1 MSAGGQAS
9 RAHLR
14 RLATVPLALAACA
27 GIAACGGS
35 GHGKAA
41 ATITPTELVS
51 RAVSASDTV
60 SSGHIALA
68 ATLDLHGVAALGGK
82 PVTIDVAGPFARGA
96 GRAFETDLNATIRA
110 GTGPANV
117 ALDIVGGRA
126 YLGAGGSFYELRARG
141 APAGHWIAGI
151 GATGATNAAGALA
164 THVRGWLEDPHVVGA
179 AAVGGVATQHLT
191 ARLNVAAVVGE
202 LTKLLAHSGAG
213 GRRAGGATGT
223 TGASGR
229 SGANGATGAS
239 GANGATGATG
249 VTSSRARG
257 GAAGL
262 GVAGGSI
269 SASTL
274 LPLLEQAITS
284 ARVDIYTGTSD
295 HIVRELDL
303 SIDFSVPA
311 LASGLLGGLTGGS
324 LDVVATLTA
333 VNVPQTISAPPNPQ
347 PASKLLNG
355 VFALESELGSLSS
368 LFAGSGSLVG

>member
-14 RLATVPLALAACA
+14 RLAAVPLALAACA
-27 GIAACGGS
+27 GIAACGGG
-35 GHGKAA
+35 GHGAAA
-41 ATITPTELVS
+41 ATSTPTELVS

-60 SSGHIALA
+60 SSGRIALA
-68 ATLDLHGVAALGGK
+68 ATLDLHGVAALGRK

-96 GRAFETDLNATIRA
+96 GGAFETDLDATIRA

-117 ALDIVGGRA
+117 GLDIVGGHA
-126 YLGAGGSFYELRARG
+126 YLGAGGRFYELPARS

-151 GATGATNAAGALA
+151 GATGATNPAGALGIDL
-164 THVRGWLEDPHVVGA
+164 RSWLEDPHVVGTA
-179 AAVGGVATQHLT
+179 EIGGVATQHLT
-191 ARLNVAAVVGE
+191 ARLNVAAVVGQ
-202 LTKLLAHSGAG
+202 LTKLLAHGGAG

-223 TGASGR
+223 SGASGATAT
-229 SGANGATGAS
+229 SGASGATGAS
-239 GANGATGATG
+239 GVTG
-249 VTSSRARG
+249 SRARG

-284 ARVDIYTGTSD
+284 ASVDIYTGTSD

-324 LDVVATLTA
+324 LEVVATLTA
-333 VNVPQTISAPPNPQ
+333 VNVPQTITAPPNPQ

-355 VFALESELGSLSS
+355 VFALESQLGSLSS

>member
-9 RAHLR
+9 RGHLR
-14 RLATVPLALAACA
+14 RLAAVPLALAACA
-27 GIAACGGS
+27 GIAACTNS
-35 GHGKAA
+35 GHGSAA
-41 ATITPTELVS
+41 ATSTPAELVS

-60 SSGHIALA
+60 SSGRVALA
-68 ATLDLHGVAALGGK
+68 ATLDLHGVTALGGK
-82 PVTIDVAGPFARGA
+82 SVTIYVAGPFARGA
-96 GRAFETDLNATIRA
+96 GGALETDLDATIRA

-117 ALDIVGGRA
+117 ALDIVGGHI
-126 YLGAGGSFYELRARG
+126 YVGAGGSFYELPGRSA
-141 APAGHWIAGI
+141 AAAHLIAGI
-151 GATGATNAAGALA
+151 GPTGATHPTGALGIDL
-164 THVRGWLEDPHVVGA
+164 RSWLEDPHVVGA

-191 ARLNVAAVVGE
+191 AQLNVAAVVGR

-213 GRRAGGATGT
+213 GGRGGGATGT
-223 TGASGR
+223 SGT
-229 SGANGATGAS
+229 SGATGAS
-239 GANGATGATG
+239 GTTGATG
-249 VTSSRARG
+249 SRARG
-257 GAAGL
+257 GGAGL
-262 GVAGGSI
+262 GFAGGSI

-284 ARVDIYTGTSD
+284 ARIDIYTGTSD

-333 VNVPQTISAPPNPQ
+333 VNVPQTISAPPNAQ

-355 VFALESELGSLSS
+355 IFALESQLGSLSS